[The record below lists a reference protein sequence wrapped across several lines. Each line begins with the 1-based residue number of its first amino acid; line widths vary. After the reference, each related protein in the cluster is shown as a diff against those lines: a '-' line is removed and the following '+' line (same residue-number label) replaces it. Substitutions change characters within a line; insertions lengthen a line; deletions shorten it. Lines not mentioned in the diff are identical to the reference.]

1 MYTLTLKNSDGEEF
15 ILQYDDYAE
24 LMKDVREIN
33 ESEARKIFG
42 TVIEISYEPS
52 AFLRGCEL
60 RNTLSPTK
68 RSIHMT
74 NDKEILS
81 VIKDIGE
88 YCEIYTDIVTC
99 ANPMAATDRIV
110 ENILSKSKELEHLYD
125 TNKGF

>member
-15 ILQYDDYAE
+15 ILQYDNYAE

-52 AFLRGCEL
+52 AFLRGL
-60 RNTLSPTK
+60 RAEEHP
-68 RSIHMT
+68 MT

-88 YCEIYTDIVTC
+88 YCGIYTDIVTC
-99 ANPMAATDRIV
+99 ANPMAATDWIV

-125 TNKGF
+125 TNKASE

>member
-15 ILQYDDYAE
+15 VLQYDNYAE

-52 AFLRGCEL
+52 AFLQ
-60 RNTLSPTK
+60 K
-68 RSIHMT
+68 SIHMT

-88 YCEIYTDIVTC
+88 YCGIYTDIVTC

-110 ENILSKSKELEHLYD
+110 EDILLKCKEWEHLYD